1 VRYSAHLPAM
11 PVRAIRPL
19 VVSVSTAALTAGLLT
34 APADAAPASAAAL
47 AQPQAPYVPYVPVV
61 QDVPEQGSS
70 GQGARLHTN
79 AELAR
84 ELANLERASN
94 GRVSVRSIGTSNE
107 GRPLWFATLG
117 TGPRKLMY
125 VTQQHGDEPLGTESA
140 LLALRTL
147 GLSNDPA
154 SRDLRSKVT
163 LGVVVRANPD
173 GHVRNW
179 RYNFD
184 PDAQPEFGQAGMG
197 YDINRYHVPSV
208 APEDNPV
215 PEAAAIRRQY
225 DAFRP
230 SIMVD
235 YHMQGRYAFPPPDGR
250 EITASIFWP
259 NAEGV
264 SQAAL
269 DASKQV
275 AVQVYGAF
283 TGAGAVVSQYPGGT
297 YEGIARNG
305 YGLLGSASLLVELS
319 DLPPERQNF
328 QIRTAYVTMVDLARA
343 AAYGALDGI
352 DPDKADLIPP
362 RGPSLPDENGQAP
375 VTSGYDAAD

>member
-1 VRYSAHLPAM
+1 
-11 PVRAIRPL
+11 
-19 VVSVSTAALTAGLLT
+19 
-34 APADAAPASAAAL
+34 
-47 AQPQAPYVPYVPVV
+47 
-61 QDVPEQGSS
+61 VPEQGGS

-84 ELANLERASN
+84 ELAKLERASK
-94 GRVSVRSIGTSNE
+94 GRVSVRSIGASNE

-117 TGPRKLMY
+117 TGPKKVMY
-125 VTQQHGDEPLGTESA
+125 VTQQHGNEPLPTESA
-140 LLALRTL
+140 LHALRTL

-154 SRDLRSKVT
+154 SRALRSRIT

-173 GHVRNW
+173 GHQRNW
-179 RYNFD
+179 RYNYD
-184 PDAQPEFGQAGMG
+184 PDAQPEYGQAGMG
-197 YDINRYHVPSV
+197 YDINRYHDPAV

-215 PEAAAIRRQY
+215 PEAAALRRQF

-264 SQAAL
+264 PADAL
-269 DASKQV
+269 TASKQV

-283 TGAGAVVSQYPGGT
+283 TRAGAVVSQYPGGT
-297 YEGIARNG
+297 YQGIAR
-305 YGLLGSASLLVELS
+305 
-319 DLPPERQNF
+319 
-328 QIRTAYVTMVDLARA
+328 
-343 AAYGALDGI
+343 
-352 DPDKADLIPP
+352 
-362 RGPSLPDENGQAP
+362 
-375 VTSGYDAAD
+375 